1 MSWVKSTKRREEIA
15 LLGLQASHFFC
26 KQTRLLKDI
35 LDILIPQSCSVSFL
49 NETIVEATV
58 SCIAPSTF
66 FNLLGDYGKTSINQF
81 YDLMKNLQLY
91 GITCMNYE
99 IATKRTKDVKDTKVK
114 LYVPWDMAA
123 HVTNLHLVKIPKADM
138 GA

>member
-1 MSWVKSTKRREEIA
+1 M
-15 LLGLQASHFFC
+15 
-26 KQTRLLKDI
+26 
-35 LDILIPQSCSVSFL
+35 
-49 NETIVEATV
+49 

-123 HVTNLHLVKIPKADM
+123 HVTNLHLVEIQTWKLKLSVSLKHETGLGKA
-138 GA
+138 GKELLK